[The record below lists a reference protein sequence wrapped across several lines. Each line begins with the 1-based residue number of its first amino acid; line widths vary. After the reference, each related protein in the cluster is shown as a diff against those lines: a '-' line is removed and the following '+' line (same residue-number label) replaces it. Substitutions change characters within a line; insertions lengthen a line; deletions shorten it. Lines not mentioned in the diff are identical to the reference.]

1 MADELD
7 LNSLF
12 ASMGAPTPPTR
23 AVLVDGTAAS
33 DYGSTGNEILGLS
46 RSLLAGPT
54 FGLSKN
60 VEAGLSS
67 LFSNKTYAQE
77 LADINAQQR
86 AYTAER
92 PVISTVAEGGMGYA
106 LNPLAALGN
115 LTQGAKIAASIPVI
129 GRTVA
134 PLMTA
139 ADEVI
144 RVVPGARIAQQL
156 ASSVPAQGFLTGYAS
171 ADPTISDPLYEG
183 LKGAAIGTAG
193 SVTANL
199 VGGGL
204 SRLATESDRLMLG
217 SFGITAADL
226 GRSIKKA
233 SKMGAAVTDS
243 ADIPVAKT
251 VKALNSSGVINAGEQ
266 VFDNISNIMQHQKS
280 LSNMLLGELGE
291 LDAVAKPFAGFQSKA
306 TNKFVNSLSGK
317 AQDAAKAA
325 VKAERAAIIE
335 QMKDGGTFEDLQ
347 KAKIGLNY
355 AWDSM
360 ASTRDVQRALRSDL
374 RQEIEDRATRLAKKG
389 LIDSSVPGNIINSNK
404 AWGAAAEVKDLFANK
419 AAKDLGSDVVEDAF
433 MQIRTTGGPG
443 SLIIA
448 SAASGSPVPIVAGQL
463 MNAARTAKGKQ
474 FLSQA
479 LEDPLAQQ
487 LGAKL
492 GDLLQAYGTGRTA
505 AIIGKNIE
513 QPRAETAAKNSALTN
528 MMLLQGAAP
537 AAAAAPTQAITP
549 ENLAQALKLL
559 GVVGGTPTKQ
569 PISYGQGDVKQ
580 QILEQPTLIQAII
593 STESRGNPKAISDA
607 GAKGLMQLMPGTA
620 SNLGV
625 ADSFDPGENIRGGS
639 DYINAQIKKYGDR
652 SIALAA
658 YNWGPGNIDKS
669 IARLEVK
676 GRKVTWDNILKYTS
690 VPVETRNYVQKVR
703 SDEGRIRSDP
713 AKYWDSILN
722 KSKA

>member
-67 LFSNKTYAQE
+67 LFGSKTYAQE

-92 PVISTVAEGGMGYA
+92 PVVSTVAEGGMGYA

-144 RVVPGARIAQQL
+144 RVVPGAKIAQQL

-171 ADPTISDPLYEG
+171 ADPTISNPLYEG

-193 SVTANL
+193 SVVANRA
-199 VGGGL
+199 GAGL

-217 SFGITAADL
+217 SFGITMSDL
-226 GRSIKKA
+226 GQSIKKA
-233 SKMGAAVTDS
+233 TKMGATIADS

-251 VKALNSSGVINAGEQ
+251 VKALNSAGVINAESQ
-266 VFDNISNIMQHQKS
+266 VLDNISSIVQHQKS
-280 LSNMLLGELGE
+280 LSDTLMGELNE
-291 LDAVAKPFAGFQSKA
+291 LDAVAKPFRGFQSTA
-306 TNKFVNSLSGK
+306 TDKFINSLSGN
-317 AQDAAKAA
+317 AQDAARAA
-325 VKAERAAIIE
+325 VKTERAAIRK
-335 QMKDGGTFEDLQ
+335 QMKNGGTIADLQ
-347 KAKIGLNY
+347 KAKTGLNY

-374 RQEIEDRATRLAKKG
+374 RQEIENRATRLAKKG
-389 LIDSSVPGNIINSNK
+389 LIDSSVSGNIINTNK
-404 AWGAAAEVKDLFANK
+404 AWGAAAEVKDLFAKK

-433 MQIRTTGGPG
+433 MQIRTTNGVG
-443 SLIIA
+443 SLNIA
-448 SAASGSPVPIVAGQL
+448 SAASGSLIPAVAGQL
-463 MNAARTAKGKQ
+463 MSVARTAKGKQ

-487 LGAKL
+487 IGSKL
-492 GDLLQAYGTGRTA
+492 GDLLQTYGTGRTA

-513 QPRAETAAKNSALTN
+513 QPRAEAAAKNSALTD
-528 MMLLQGAAP
+528 MMLLRGSAP
-537 AAAAAPTQAITP
+537 AAAAPAQAITP

-580 QILEQPTLIQAII
+580 QILEQPALIQAII
-593 STESRGNPKAISDA
+593 STESRGNPKATSGA

-620 SNLGV
+620 SDLGV
-625 ADSFDPGENIRGGS
+625 ADSFDPSENIRGGS

-669 IARLEVK
+669 IARLEAK

-703 SDEGRIRSDP
+703 SNEGRIRSDP
-713 AKYWDSILN
+713 AKYWDSIFN

>member
-67 LFSNKTYAQE
+67 LFGSKTYAQE

-92 PVISTVAEGGMGYA
+92 PVVSTVAEGGMGYA

-129 GRTVA
+129 GRTAA

-193 SVTANL
+193 SVVANRA
-199 VGGGL
+199 GAGL

-217 SFGITAADL
+217 SFGITMSDL
-226 GRSIKKA
+226 GQSIKKA
-233 SKMGAAVTDS
+233 TKMGATITDS

-251 VKALNSSGVINAGEQ
+251 VKALNSVGIINAESQ
-266 VFDNISNIMQHQKS
+266 VLDNISSIVQHQKS
-280 LSNMLLGELGE
+280 LSNMLSGELVE
-291 LDAVAKPFAGFQSKA
+291 LDAVAKPFRGFQSTA
-306 TNKFVNSLSGK
+306 TDKFVNSLSGV
-317 AQDAAKAA
+317 AQDAAKKA
-325 VKAERAAIIE
+325 VKVERAAIRK

-347 KAKIGLNY
+347 KAKTGLNY

-374 RQEIEDRATRLAKKG
+374 RQEIEDRATKLAKKG
-389 LIDSSVPGNIINSNK
+389 LIDSSVSGNIINTNK
-404 AWGAAAEVKDLFANK
+404 AWGAAAEVKDLFAKK

-433 MQIRTTGGPG
+433 MQIRTTNGVG
-443 SLIIA
+443 SLNIA
-448 SAASGSPVPIVAGQL
+448 SAASGSLIPAVAGQL
-463 MNAARTAKGKQ
+463 MSVARTAKGKQ

-487 LGAKL
+487 IGSKL

-513 QPRAETAAKNSALTN
+513 QPRAEAAAKNSALTD
-528 MMLLQGAAP
+528 MMLLRGSAP
-537 AAAAAPTQAITP
+537 AAAAPAQAITP

-569 PISYGQGDVKQ
+569 PISYNQGDVKQ
-580 QILEQPTLIQAII
+580 QILKQPALIQAII
-593 STESRGNPKAISDA
+593 STESRGNPKATSGA

-620 SNLGV
+620 SDLGV
-625 ADSFDPGENIRGGS
+625 ADSFDPSQNIRGGS

-669 IARLEVK
+669 IARLEAK

-713 AKYWDSILN
+713 AKYWDSIFN

>member
-92 PVISTVAEGGMGYA
+92 PVVSTVAEGGMGYA

-129 GRTVA
+129 GRTAA

-183 LKGAAIGTAG
+183 LKSAAIGTAG
-193 SVTANL
+193 SVVANL

-226 GRSIKKA
+226 GQSIKKA

-243 ADIPVAKT
+243 ANIPIAKT

-266 VFDNISNIMQHQKS
+266 VLDNISSIVQHQKS
-280 LSNMLLGELGE
+280 LSDMLSGELVE
-291 LDAVAKPFAGFQSKA
+291 LDAVATPFRGFQSTA
-306 TNKFVNSLSGK
+306 TNKFVNSLAGV
-317 AQDAAKAA
+317 AQDAAKKA
-325 VKAERAAIIE
+325 VKVERAAIRK

-389 LIDSSVPGNIINSNK
+389 LIDSSVSGNIINSNK

-433 MQIRTTGGPG
+433 MQIRTTGGSG
-443 SLIIA
+443 SLNIV
-448 SAASGSPVPIVAGQL
+448 SAASGNPIPAVVGQL
-463 MNAARTAKGKQ
+463 MNASRTAKGKQ

-528 MMLLQGAAP
+528 MMLLQSAAP
-537 AAAAAPTQAITP
+537 AAAAPTQAITP

-593 STESRGNPKAISDA
+593 STESRGNPKATSGA

-620 SNLGV
+620 SDLGV

-639 DYINAQIKKYGDR
+639 DYVNAQIKKYGDR

-669 IARLEVK
+669 IARLEAK
-676 GRKVTWDNILKYTS
+676 SRKVTWDNILKYTS

-703 SDEGRIRSDP
+703 SNEGRIRSDP

>member
-54 FGLSKN
+54 YGLSKN

-92 PVISTVAEGGMGYA
+92 PVVSTVAEGGMGYA

-129 GRTVA
+129 GRTAA

-171 ADPTISDPLYEG
+171 ADPTISNPFIEG

-193 SVTANL
+193 SVVANR
-199 VGGGL
+199 VGAGL

-217 SFGITAADL
+217 SFGITTTDL
-226 GRSIKKA
+226 GQSIKKA
-233 SKMGAAVTDS
+233 TKMGAKIADS

-251 VKALNSSGVINAGEQ
+251 VKALNSAGIINAESQ
-266 VFDNISNIMQHQKS
+266 VLDNISSIVQHQKF
-280 LSNMLLGELGE
+280 LSDMLVGELDE
-291 LDAVAKPFAGFQSKA
+291 LDAVAKPFAGFQNKA

-317 AQDAAKAA
+317 AQDAAKVA
-325 VKAERAAIIE
+325 VKAERTAIIK
-335 QMKDGGTFEDLQ
+335 QFQNGGSIADLQ
-347 KAKIGLNY
+347 KAKTGLNY

-389 LIDSSVPGNIINSNK
+389 LIDSSVSGNIINTNK
-404 AWGAAAEVKDLFANK
+404 AWGAAAEVKDLFAKK

-433 MQIRTTGGPG
+433 LQIRTTNGVG
-443 SLIIA
+443 SLNIA
-448 SAASGSPVPIVAGQL
+448 SAASGSLIPAVAGQL
-463 MNAARTAKGKQ
+463 MSVARTAKGKQ

-513 QPRAETAAKNSALTN
+513 QPRAETAAKNSALTD
-528 MMLLQGAAP
+528 MMLLRNAAP
-537 AAAAAPTQAITP
+537 AAAAPTQAITP

-593 STESRGNPKAISDA
+593 STESRGNPKATSGA

-620 SNLGV
+620 LDLRV

-669 IARLEVK
+669 IARLEAK

>member
-1 MADELD
+1 MSDEFD
-7 LNSLF
+7 FNSML

-46 RSLLAGPT
+46 RSILAGPT

-67 LFSNKTYAQE
+67 LFGSKTYAQE

-92 PVISTVAEGGMGYA
+92 PVVSTVAEAGMGYA
-106 LNPLAALGN
+106 LNPLATLGN

-129 GRTVA
+129 GRTAA
-134 PLMTA
+134 PLMSA
-139 ADEVI
+139 ANEVI

-171 ADPTISDPLYEG
+171 ADPTISNPLLEG
-183 LKGAAIGTAG
+183 LKSALIGTAG
-193 SVTANL
+193 SVVANR
-199 VGGGL
+199 VGAGL

-217 SFGITAADL
+217 SFGITTSDL
-226 GRSIKKA
+226 GQSIQKA
-233 SKMGAAVTDS
+233 TKMRATIADS

-251 VKALNSSGVINAGEQ
+251 VKALNSAGVINAESQ
-266 VFDNISNIMQHQKS
+266 VLDNISSIVQHQKS
-280 LSNMLLGELGE
+280 LSDMLMGELDE

-306 TNKFVNSLSGK
+306 TNKFINSLSGQ
-317 AQDAAKAA
+317 AQDAAKVA
-325 VKAERAAIIE
+325 VKAERTAIIE
-335 QMKDGGTFEDLQ
+335 QFRNGGSIADLQ
-347 KAKIGLNY
+347 KAKTGLNY

-360 ASTRDVQRALRSDL
+360 ASTRDVQRAIRSDL

-389 LIDSSVPGNIINSNK
+389 LIDSSVSGNIINTNK
-404 AWGAAAEVKDLFANK
+404 AWGAAAEVKDLFAKK

-433 MQIRTTGGPG
+433 MQIRTTNGVG
-443 SLIIA
+443 SLNIA
-448 SAASGSPVPIVAGQL
+448 SAASGSLIPAVAGQL
-463 MNAARTAKGKQ
+463 MSVARTAKGKQ

-487 LGAKL
+487 IGSKL
-492 GDLLQAYGTGRTA
+492 GDLLQTYGTGRTA

-513 QPRAETAAKNSALTN
+513 QPRAETAAKNSALTD
-528 MMLLQGAAP
+528 MMLLQGSAP
-537 AAAAAPTQAITP
+537 AAAAPAQAITP

-569 PISYGQGDVKQ
+569 PISYNQGDVKQ
-580 QILEQPTLIQAII
+580 QILEQPALVQAII
-593 STESRGNPKAISDA
+593 STESRGNPKAISAA

-620 SNLGV
+620 SDLGV
-625 ADSFDPGENIRGGS
+625 ADSFDSSENIRGGS

-669 IARLEVK
+669 IARLEAK

-703 SDEGRIRSDP
+703 SNEGRIRSDP
-713 AKYWDSILN
+713 AKYWDSIFN

>member
-1 MADELD
+1 MADEID

-67 LFSNKTYAQE
+67 LFGSKTYAQE

-92 PVISTVAEGGMGYA
+92 PVVSTVAEGGMGYA

-129 GRTVA
+129 GRTAA

-193 SVTANL
+193 SVVANRA
-199 VGGGL
+199 GAGL

-217 SFGITAADL
+217 SFGITMSDL
-226 GRSIKKA
+226 GQSIKKA
-233 SKMGAAVTDS
+233 TKMGATITDS

-251 VKALNSSGVINAGEQ
+251 VKALNSVGIINAESQ
-266 VFDNISNIMQHQKS
+266 VLDNISSIVQHQKS
-280 LSNMLLGELGE
+280 LSNMLSGELVE
-291 LDAVAKPFAGFQSKA
+291 LDAVAKPFRGFQSTA
-306 TNKFVNSLSGK
+306 TDKFVNSLSGV
-317 AQDAAKAA
+317 AQDAAKKA
-325 VKAERAAIIE
+325 VKVERAAIRK

-347 KAKIGLNY
+347 KAKTGLNY

-374 RQEIEDRATRLAKKG
+374 RQEIEDRATKLAKKG
-389 LIDSSVPGNIINSNK
+389 LIDSSVSGNIINTNK
-404 AWGAAAEVKDLFANK
+404 AWGAAAEVKDLFAKK

-433 MQIRTTGGPG
+433 MQIRTTNGVG
-443 SLIIA
+443 SLNIA
-448 SAASGSPVPIVAGQL
+448 SAASGSLIPAVAGQL
-463 MNAARTAKGKQ
+463 MSVARTAKGKQ

-487 LGAKL
+487 IGSKL

-513 QPRAETAAKNSALTN
+513 QPRAEAAAKNSALTD
-528 MMLLQGAAP
+528 MMLLRGSAP
-537 AAAAAPTQAITP
+537 AAAAPAQAITP

-569 PISYGQGDVKQ
+569 PISYNQGDVKQ
-580 QILEQPTLIQAII
+580 QILKQPALIQAII
-593 STESRGNPKAISDA
+593 STESRGNPKATSGA

-620 SNLGV
+620 SDLGV
-625 ADSFDPGENIRGGS
+625 ADSFDPSQNIRGGS

-669 IARLEVK
+669 IARLEAK

-713 AKYWDSILN
+713 AKYWDSIFN

>member
-33 DYGSTGNEILGLS
+33 DYGSTGNEVLGLS

-92 PVISTVAEGGMGYA
+92 PVVSTVAEGGMGYA

-129 GRTVA
+129 GRTAA

-139 ADEVI
+139 ANEVI

-217 SFGITAADL
+217 SFGITVADL
-226 GRSIKKA
+226 GQSIKKA

-243 ADIPVAKT
+243 ANIPIAKT
-251 VKALNSSGVINAGEQ
+251 VKALNSSGVINAGDP
-266 VFDNISNIMQHQKS
+266 VLDNISSIAQHQKS
-280 LSNMLLGELGE
+280 LSDTLMGELDA
-291 LDAVAKPFAGFQSKA
+291 LDAVAKPFRGFQSTA
-306 TNKFVNSLSGK
+306 TDKFVNSLSGK

-325 VKAERAAIIE
+325 VKTERAAIRK
-335 QMKDGGTFEDLQ
+335 QMENGGSIADLQ
-347 KAKIGLNY
+347 KAKTGLNY

-389 LIDSSVPGNIINSNK
+389 LIDSSVSGNIINTNK
-404 AWGAAAEVKDLFANK
+404 AWGAAAEVKDLFAKK
-419 AAKDLGSDVVEDAF
+419 AAKDLGSDVVENAF
-433 MQIRTTGGPG
+433 MQIRTTGGSG
-443 SLIIA
+443 SLNIV
-448 SAASGSPVPIVAGQL
+448 SAASGNPIPAVVGQL
-463 MNAARTAKGKQ
+463 MNASRTAKGKQ

-513 QPRAETAAKNSALTN
+513 QPRAETAAKNSALTD
-528 MMLLQGAAP
+528 MMLLRNAAP
-537 AAAAAPTQAITP
+537 AAAAPTQAITP

-559 GVVGGTPTKQ
+559 GVVGNTPTKQ

-593 STESRGNPKAISDA
+593 STESRGNPKATSGA

-620 SNLGV
+620 SDLGV

-669 IARLEVK
+669 IARLEAK

>member
-1 MADELD
+1 MADEID

-67 LFSNKTYAQE
+67 LFGSKTYAQE

-92 PVISTVAEGGMGYA
+92 PVVSTVAEGGMGYA

-129 GRTVA
+129 GRTAA

-193 SVTANL
+193 SVVANRA
-199 VGGGL
+199 GAGL

-217 SFGITAADL
+217 SFGITMSDL
-226 GRSIKKA
+226 GQSIKKA
-233 SKMGAAVTDS
+233 TKMGATITES

-251 VKALNSSGVINAGEQ
+251 VKALNSVGIINAESQ
-266 VFDNISNIMQHQKS
+266 VLDNISSIVQHQKS
-280 LSNMLLGELGE
+280 LSNMLSGELVE
-291 LDAVAKPFAGFQSKA
+291 LDAVAKPFRGFQSTA
-306 TNKFVNSLSGK
+306 TDKFVNSLSGV
-317 AQDAAKAA
+317 AQDAAKKA
-325 VKAERAAIIE
+325 VKVERAAIRK

-347 KAKIGLNY
+347 KAKTGLNY

-374 RQEIEDRATRLAKKG
+374 RQEIEDRATKLAKKG
-389 LIDSSVPGNIINSNK
+389 LIDSSVSGNIINTNK
-404 AWGAAAEVKDLFANK
+404 AWGAAAEVKDLFAKK

-433 MQIRTTGGPG
+433 MQIRTTNGVG
-443 SLIIA
+443 SLNIA
-448 SAASGSPVPIVAGQL
+448 SAASGSLIPAVAGQL
-463 MNAARTAKGKQ
+463 MSVARTAKGKQ

-487 LGAKL
+487 IGSKL

-513 QPRAETAAKNSALTN
+513 QPRAEAAAKNSALTD
-528 MMLLQGAAP
+528 MMLLRGSAP
-537 AAAAAPTQAITP
+537 AAAAPAQAITP

-569 PISYGQGDVKQ
+569 PISYNQGDVKQ
-580 QILEQPTLIQAII
+580 QILKQPALIQAII
-593 STESRGNPKAISDA
+593 STESRGNPKATSGA

-620 SNLGV
+620 SDLGV
-625 ADSFDPGENIRGGS
+625 ADSFDPSQNIRGGS

-669 IARLEVK
+669 IARLEAK

-713 AKYWDSILN
+713 AKYWDSIFN

>member
-1 MADELD
+1 MADEID

-67 LFSNKTYAQE
+67 LFSNQTYAQE

-92 PVISTVAEGGMGYA
+92 PVVSTVAEGGMGYA

-171 ADPTISDPLYEG
+171 ADPTISNPLYEG

-226 GRSIKKA
+226 GQSIKKA

-243 ADIPVAKT
+243 ANIPVAKT
-251 VKALNSSGVINAGEQ
+251 VKALNSAGVINAGEQ
-266 VFDNISNIMQHQKS
+266 VLDNISSIVQHQKS
-280 LSNMLLGELGE
+280 LSNVLSGELTE
-291 LDAVAKPFAGFQSKA
+291 LDAVATPYRRFQSTA
-306 TNKFVNSLSGK
+306 ADKFVNSLAGK
-317 AQDAAKAA
+317 ARNAAKTT
-325 VKAERAAIIE
+325 VKAEQAAIRK

-360 ASTRDVQRALRSDL
+360 ASTRDVQRAIRSDL
-374 RQEIEDRATRLAKKG
+374 RQEIEDRAAKLAKEG
-389 LIDSSVPGNIINSNK
+389 LIDSSVSQKINDTNK
-404 AWGAAAEVKDLFANK
+404 AWGAAAEVKDLFAKK

-433 MQIRTTGGPG
+433 MQIRTTGGSG
-443 SLIIA
+443 SLNIV
-448 SAASGSPVPIVAGQL
+448 SAASGNPIPAVVGQL
-463 MNAARTAKGKQ
+463 MNASRTAKGKQ

-513 QPRAETAAKNSALTN
+513 QPRAETAAKNSALTD
-528 MMLLQGAAP
+528 MMLLQGSAP
-537 AAAAAPTQAITP
+537 AAAAPAQAITP

-580 QILEQPTLIQAII
+580 QILEQPALIQAII
-593 STESRGNPKAISDA
+593 STESRGNPKATSGA

-620 SNLGV
+620 SDLGV
-625 ADSFDPGENIRGGS
+625 ADSFDPSENIRGGS

-669 IARLEVK
+669 IARLEAK

-703 SDEGRIRSDP
+703 SNEGRIRSDP
-713 AKYWDSILN
+713 AKYWDSIFN

>member
-1 MADELD
+1 MADEID

-67 LFSNKTYAQE
+67 LFGSKTYAQE

-92 PVISTVAEGGMGYA
+92 PVVSTVAEGGMGYA

-144 RVVPGARIAQQL
+144 RVVPGAKIAQQL
-156 ASSVPAQGFLTGYAS
+156 ASWVPTQGFLTGYAS
-171 ADPTISDPLYEG
+171 ADPTISNPFYEG

-193 SVTANL
+193 SVVANRA
-199 VGGGL
+199 GAGL

-217 SFGITAADL
+217 SFGITTSDL
-226 GRSIKKA
+226 GQSIKKA
-233 SKMGAAVTDS
+233 TKMGATIADS

-251 VKALNSSGVINAGEQ
+251 VKALNSVGVINAESQ
-266 VFDNISNIMQHQKS
+266 VLDNISSIAQHQKS
-280 LSNMLLGELGE
+280 LSDMLSGELVE
-291 LDAVAKPFAGFQSKA
+291 LDAVATPFRGFQSTA
-306 TNKFVNSLSGK
+306 TDKFVNSLSGV
-317 AQDAAKAA
+317 AQDAAKKA
-325 VKAERAAIIE
+325 VKVERAAIRK

-374 RQEIEDRATRLAKKG
+374 RQEIEDRATKLAKKG
-389 LIDSSVPGNIINSNK
+389 LIDSSVSGNIINTNK
-404 AWGAAAEVKDLFANK
+404 AWGAAAEVKDLFAKK

-433 MQIRTTGGPG
+433 MQIRTTNGVG
-443 SLIIA
+443 SLNIA
-448 SAASGSPVPIVAGQL
+448 SAASGSLIPAVAGQL
-463 MNAARTAKGKQ
+463 MSVARTAKGKQ

-487 LGAKL
+487 IGSKL

-513 QPRAETAAKNSALTN
+513 QPRAETAAKNSALTD
-528 MMLLQGAAP
+528 MMLLRGSAP
-537 AAAAAPTQAITP
+537 AAAAPAQAITP

-569 PISYGQGDVKQ
+569 PISYNQGDVKQ
-580 QILEQPTLIQAII
+580 QILEQPALIQAII
-593 STESRGNPKAISDA
+593 STESRGNPKATSGA

-620 SNLGV
+620 SDLGV
-625 ADSFDPGENIRGGS
+625 ADSFDPSENIRGGS

-669 IARLEVK
+669 IARLEAK

-713 AKYWDSILN
+713 AKYWDSIFN

>member
-33 DYGSTGNEILGLS
+33 DYGSTGNEIIGLS

-60 VEAGLSS
+60 VEAGIRS
-67 LFSNKTYAQE
+67 LFSNQTYAQK

-92 PVISTVAEGGMGYA
+92 PVVSMVAEGGMGYA
-106 LNPLAALGN
+106 LNPFAALGN

-171 ADPTISDPLYEG
+171 ADPTISNPFLEG
-183 LKGAAIGTAG
+183 LKSAAIGTAG
-193 SVTANL
+193 SVVANRA
-199 VGGGL
+199 GAGL

-217 SFGITAADL
+217 SFGITTSDL
-226 GRSIKKA
+226 GQSIKKA
-233 SKMGAAVTDS
+233 TKMGATIADS

-251 VKALNSSGVINAGEQ
+251 VKALNSAGVINAESQ
-266 VFDNISNIMQHQKS
+266 VLDNISSIVQHQKS
-280 LSNMLLGELGE
+280 LSDMLMGELNE
-291 LDAVAKPFAGFQSKA
+291 LDAVAKPFRGFQSTA
-306 TNKFVNSLSGK
+306 TDKFVNSLAGT
-317 AQDAAKAA
+317 AQDAAKATI
-325 VKAERAAIIE
+325 KTERAAIRK
-335 QMKDGGTFEDLQ
+335 QMKDGGTIADLQ
-347 KAKIGLNY
+347 KAKTGLNY

-360 ASTRDVQRALRSDL
+360 ASTRDVQRAIRSDL

-389 LIDSSVPGNIINSNK
+389 LIDSSVSGNIINTNK
-404 AWGAAAEVKDLFANK
+404 AWGAAAEVKDLFAKK

-433 MQIRTTGGPG
+433 MQIRTTNGVG
-443 SLIIA
+443 SLNIA
-448 SAASGSPVPIVAGQL
+448 SAASGSLIPAVAGQL
-463 MNAARTAKGKQ
+463 MSVARTAKGKQ

-492 GDLLQAYGTGRTA
+492 GDLLQTYGTGRTA

-513 QPRAETAAKNSALTN
+513 QPRAETAAKNSALTD
-528 MMLLQGAAP
+528 MMLLRGSAP
-537 AAAAAPTQAITP
+537 AAAPAQAITP

-580 QILEQPTLIQAII
+580 QILEQPALIQAII
-593 STESRGNPKAISDA
+593 STESRGNPKATSGA

-620 SNLGV
+620 SDLGV
-625 ADSFDPGENIRGGS
+625 ADSFDPSENIRGGS

-669 IARLEVK
+669 IARLEAK

-713 AKYWDSILN
+713 AKYWDSIFN

>member
-1 MADELD
+1 MADEFD
-7 LNSLF
+7 FNSML

-33 DYGSTGNEILGLS
+33 DYGSTGNEVLGLS

-54 FGLSKN
+54 YGLSKN

-92 PVISTVAEGGMGYA
+92 PVVSTVAEGGMGYA

-129 GRTVA
+129 GRTAA

-193 SVTANL
+193 SVVANR
-199 VGGGL
+199 VGAGL

-217 SFGITAADL
+217 SFGITTTDL
-226 GRSIKKA
+226 GQSIKKA
-233 SKMGAAVTDS
+233 TKMGAKIADS

-251 VKALNSSGVINAGEQ
+251 VKALNSAGIINAELQ
-266 VFDNISNIMQHQKS
+266 VLDNISSIVQHQKS
-280 LSNMLLGELGE
+280 LSDMLMGELDE
-291 LDAVAKPFAGFQSKA
+291 LDAVAKPFRGFQSTA
-306 TNKFVNSLSGK
+306 TDKFINSLSGK

-325 VKAERAAIIE
+325 VKTERAAIRK
-335 QMKDGGTFEDLQ
+335 QMKNGGTIADLQ
-347 KAKIGLNY
+347 KAKTGLNY

-389 LIDSSVPGNIINSNK
+389 LIDSSVSGNIINTNK
-404 AWGAAAEVKDLFANK
+404 AWGAAAEVKDLFAKK

-433 MQIRTTGGPG
+433 MQIRTTNGVG
-443 SLIIA
+443 SLNIA
-448 SAASGSPVPIVAGQL
+448 SAASGSLIPAVAGQL
-463 MNAARTAKGKQ
+463 MSVARTAKGKQ

-513 QPRAETAAKNSALTN
+513 QPRAETAAKNSALTD

-537 AAAAAPTQAITP
+537 APAAPTQAITP

-559 GVVGGTPTKQ
+559 GVVGNTPTKQ

-593 STESRGNPKAISDA
+593 STESRGNPKATSGA

-620 SNLGV
+620 SDLGV

-669 IARLEVK
+669 IARLEAK